1 MPQTIL
7 VVEDNTKMVNLLRL
21 YLEREGFDVVATYDG
36 RAALEA
42 VERTRPSLIVLDLM
56 LPHVDGIEICR
67 QVRAGSDVPILM
79 LTARVDE
86 VDKLLGLSLGADDY
100 VTKPFSPRELVARVR
115 AILRRAGTAT
125 APGATG
131 PLRSGDLALNPAT
144 HEVALNDRPVD
155 LTAKEFE
162 LLKLL
167 LGHPNRVF
175 TRDFLLE
182 HIWGYDYYG
191 STRTVDMHISRLREK
206 IEDDPAAP
214 TFIVTVR
221 GVGYKFKGTETG
233 SGKRGAGNTGS
244 RN

>member
-7 VVEDNTKMVNLLRL
+7 VVEDDTKMVNLLRL

-100 VTKPFSPRELVARVR
+100 VTKPFSPREVVARVK
-115 AILRRAGTAT
+115 AILRRTAREE
-125 APGATG
+125 PQRV
-131 PLRSGDLALNPAT
+131 LRHSTLAMDVERHLVTVNGE
-144 HEVALNDRPVD
+144 EVR
-155 LTAKEFE
+155 LTPIEF
-162 LLKLL
+162 KLL
-167 LGHPNRVF
+167 QAFLESPERAFSREQLLNRIYAYHEADVV
-175 TRDFLLE
+175 D
-182 HIWGYDYYG
+182 
-191 STRTVDMHISRLREK
+191 RTIDVHVGKLREK
-206 IEDDPAAP
+206 LGDDPSAP
-214 TFIVTVR
+214 RFIATVR
-221 GVGYKFKGTETG
+221 GVGYKLL
-233 SGKRGAGNTGS
+233 
-244 RN
+244 